1 MYRHLVNEIENRRA
15 DCK

>member
-1 MYRHLVNEIENRRA
+1 VNEIEHRRA